1 MEIRGPRIR
10 IRKLK
15 LDDVFEMRKWGYHDN
30 PLLGDYNF
38 PDMNDK
44 ELKVWYKL
52 KTIGWHNK
60 YYGIFNEVGS
70 LIGYMGIKNI
80 RRIKRESTLGIV
92 FDPNNVS
99 LGYGTECLLNF
110 LNHYF
115 TKMKMKRMYLEV
127 AEFNKRAYRLYEKMG
142 FKPVGYY
149 LDEFYDQRLDLSNQY
164 YLDEKSSFVITD
176 KKIYNYIYKMK
187 LERNVFFKRQQELI
201 K

>member
-1 MEIRGPRIR
+1 MDIRGPRIG

-15 LDDVFEMRKWGYHDN
+15 LEDVFQMRKWGYHES

-38 PDMNDK
+38 PDMNDR
-44 ELKVWYKL
+44 ELKLWYKL
-52 KTIGWHNK
+52 KTIGWYNK
-60 YYGIFNEVGS
+60 YYGIFNEENK
-70 LIGYMGIKNI
+70 LIGYMGIKSI

-92 FDPNNVS
+92 FDPNYVS
-99 LGYGTECLLNF
+99 MGYGTECLSIF

-149 LDEFYDQRLDLSNQY
+149 LDEFYDKRLDLSNRY

-187 LERNVFFKRQQELI
+187 LDKKTFLNRQQELI
-201 K
+201 E

>member
-1 MEIRGPRIR
+1 MEIRGPRIK

-52 KTIGWHNK
+52 KTIGWNNK
-60 YYGIFNEVGS
+60 YYGIFNEAGS

-99 LGYGTECLLNF
+99 LGYGTECLLTF

-127 AEFNKRAYRLYEKMG
+127 AEFNKRAHRLYEKMG

-149 LDEFYDQRLDLSNQY
+149 LDEFYDQRLDLNNQY

-176 KKIYNYIYKMK
+176 K
-187 LERNVFFKRQQELI
+187 
-201 K
+201 

>member
-1 MEIRGPRIR
+1 MEISGSRIK
-10 IRKLK
+10 ISGLK
-15 LDDVFEMRKWGYHDN
+15 LADVYQMRNWGYHDN

-44 ELKVWYKL
+44 ELKTWYRS
-52 KTIGWHNK
+52 KTFSLNNK
-60 YYGIFNEVGS
+60 YYGIFDGEAK
-70 LIGYMGIKNI
+70 LIGYMGIKDI

-92 FDPNNVS
+92 FDPNYVS
-99 LGYGTECLLNF
+99 LGYGTECLSTF

-115 TKMKMKRMYLEV
+115 TKMKMKKMYLEV

-149 LDEFYDQRLDLSNQY
+149 LDEFYDHKLDTNNPY
-164 YLDEKSSFVITD
+164 FLDEKSSFVITD

-187 LERNVFFKRQQELI
+187 LDQEVFLKRQS
-201 K
+201 